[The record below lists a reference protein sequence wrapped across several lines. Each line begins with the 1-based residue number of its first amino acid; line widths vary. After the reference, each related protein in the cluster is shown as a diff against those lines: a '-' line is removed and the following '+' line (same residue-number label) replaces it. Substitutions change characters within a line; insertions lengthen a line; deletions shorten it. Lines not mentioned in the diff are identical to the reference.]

1 LQLRGIFP
9 NPDGKIVPGLFG
21 RIRGAVMGRTKENLL
36 VPAVAL
42 GYDQQGPYVLV
53 VEDNNLVQRRS
64 VKTGIAVGD
73 LRVVQEGL
81 TGNEW
86 IITNGLLRAFPGK
99 PVSPVKDIPPE
110 SKAGGV
116 PKSPGTSQ

>member
-1 LQLRGIFP
+1 
-9 NPDGKIVPGLFG
+9 
-21 RIRGAVMGRTKENLL
+21 
-36 VPAVAL
+36 
-42 GYDQQGPYVLV
+42 
-53 VEDNNLVQRRS
+53 VEDNNVVQRRS

-99 PVSPVKDIPPE
+99 PVTPVKDTPPG
-110 SKAGGV
+110 SQAGGV
-116 PKSPGTSQ
+116 PTSPDPGR